1 VLPTTLVVPYGHGMT
16 KPQRT
21 HGGASEV
28 EENVRVVARMIMAAR
43 GVKPAELALRLGVS
57 RTAIFNRLGGHK
69 PFTLAEVGIMAQF
82 LDVPAA
88 VFLAGPATLIRSA
101 AVVSSPSGTPMR
113 PKVPRTVG
121 VSAARPAAAP
131 TRLRLV
137 A

>member
-1 VLPTTLVVPYGHGMT
+1 MLPTTLAVLYGHGMT

-21 HGGASEV
+21 HGGASAV

-69 PFTLAEVGIMAQF
+69 PFTLAEVGIMAEF

-88 VFLAGPATLIRSA
+88 VFLAGPNALL
-101 AVVSSPSGTPMR
+101 GTASQ
-113 PKVPRTVG
+113 PKIVPGSIKNPRASHG
-121 VSAARPAAAP
+121 VSAPARPASRML
-131 TRLRLV
+131 TLV
-137 A
+137 AA